1 VARGEVL
8 LHAGG
13 CTCCRYWPLW
23 GPQHSCSASRSLREW
38 PEPAC
43 PLTGDAA
50 CPSNRQRM
58 PSSCLLIF
66 VQGVLTDPASMS
78 NTTLQRYWMGYN
90 RPEGFS
96 NWTAVTGAA
105 APLIPGS
112 NPFAHWWAPPPPP
125 PPLFVMEAKA
135 PRPSPPSPPLGG
147 VGGRAGW
154 PAVQEPAPW
163 QQRAKARDLPHCAVL
178 SPPGGLWPCALPGCT
193 LDGLA
198 ALMQCAGGRC
208 KPHAQLGPRLP
219 SCCGPSRRAYEYYA
233 KASPGNTSLNCV
245 YAGAK
250 RGLTP
255 YDYYLGTSRITSL
268 TTQANYHT
276 SNSMV
281 RSQTPAL
288 IMPQRMRPV
297 ARCAGRS
304 QLAGLLCAA
313 LHVALELQHCMLG
326 KPSSWLETWTEY
338 AWPALPCPARC
349 GCRCSPGTQRTAL
362 TTSWRCARRRK
373 APFPAT
379 RRPAPRRPRPPRP
392 RPPHPRCRPLVR
404 MRLLPNAASIV
415 LLL

>member
-1 VARGEVL
+1 VPGCVWRPGGIRNPGRAVARGEVL

-135 PRPSPPSPPLGG
+135 PRPSPPSPPPGG
-147 VGGRAGW
+147 GGGACRLASSARAGSV
-154 PAVQEPAPW
+154 AAASQG
-163 QQRAKARDLPHCAVL
+163 Q
-178 SPPGGLWPCALPGCT
+178 
-193 LDGLA
+193 GLA
-198 ALMQCAGGRC
+198 TLCRPFPTRRLVALRPARLHPGWPGS
-208 KPHAQLGPRLP
+208 PHAVRW
-219 SCCGPSRRAYEYYA
+219 RALQA
-233 KASPGNTSLNCV
+233 TRA
-245 YAGAK
+245 AGA
-250 RGLTP
+250 
-255 YDYYLGTSRITSL
+255 
-268 TTQANYHT
+268 Q
-276 SNSMV
+276 
-281 RSQTPAL
+281 
-288 IMPQRMRPV
+288 
-297 ARCAGRS
+297 
-304 QLAGLLCAA
+304 AA
-313 LHVALELQHCMLG
+313 LLLRPLAQGLRVLRQGVPRQHVPQL
-326 KPSSWLETWTEY
+326 
-338 AWPALPCPARC
+338 RV
-349 GCRCSPGTQRTAL
+349 
-362 TTSWRCARRRK
+362 RRRQE
-373 APFPAT
+373 
-379 RRPAPRRPRPPRP
+379 RPD
-392 RPPHPRCRPLVR
+392 PL
-404 MRLLPNAASIV
+404 RLLPGHLQDHKPDNASQLPHLQQHGAQSNACVDYAAAHAASS
-415 LLL
+415 